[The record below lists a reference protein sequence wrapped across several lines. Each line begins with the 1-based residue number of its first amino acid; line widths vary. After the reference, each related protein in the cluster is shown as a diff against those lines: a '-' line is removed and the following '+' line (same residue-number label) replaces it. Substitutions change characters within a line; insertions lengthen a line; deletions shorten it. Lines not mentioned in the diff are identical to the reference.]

1 VILTDDDKAQAKEL
15 GLTQEE
21 LRFAKAAHV
30 APERYAY
37 HKAAIQA
44 GRDAESALMEEF
56 TEAATE
62 GLSTAYHRPGEEEPP
77 EGQLSRKD
85 MLTLTPEQRTKARE
99 DGRLDWILGINRSVG
114 R

>member
-30 APERYAY
+30 APERYAF

-44 GRDAESALMEEF
+44 GRDAENALMSDF
-56 TEAATE
+56 AEAVGE
-62 GLSTAYHRPGEEEPP
+62 GLETAYRGGRGAGLPP
-77 EGQLSRKD
+77 LEKD
-85 MLTLTPEQRTKARE
+85 
-99 DGRLDWILGINRSVG
+99 V
-114 R
+114 

>member
-1 VILTDDDKAQAKEL
+1 MILTDDDKAQAKEL

-44 GRDAESALMEEF
+44 GRDAEDAIMEEF
-56 TEAATE
+56 AAAVTDQ
-62 GLSTAYHRPGEEEPP
+62 LQYAVRRPGEGPPP
-77 EGQLSRKD
+77 EEGGA
-85 MLTLTPEQRTKARE
+85 PA
-99 DGRLDWILGINRSVG
+99 
-114 R
+114 